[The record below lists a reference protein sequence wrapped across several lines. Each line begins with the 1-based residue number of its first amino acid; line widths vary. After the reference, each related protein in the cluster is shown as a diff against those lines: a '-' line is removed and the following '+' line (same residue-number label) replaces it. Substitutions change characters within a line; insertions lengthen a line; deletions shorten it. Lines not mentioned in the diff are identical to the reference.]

1 MQTDNR
7 FFDSLARLFTDAAGA
22 AQTLRAEVETMV
34 KSKMERLVSELDFV
48 TCEEFDA
55 VKAMAAKARSENLK
69 LAARVAVLEAAA
81 GSARAPGKKLA
92 ARARTRE
99 PTASKAS
106 IKAPMKRKR
115 KL

>member
-7 FFDSLARLFTDAAGA
+7 VFDSLARFFTNAAGA

-34 KSKMERLVSELDFV
+34 KSKMERLVSELDLV

-69 LAARVAVLEAAA
+69 LAARVAVLETAA
-81 GSARAPGKKLA
+81 GSAKVPGKKLA

-99 PTASKAS
+99 PTAA
-106 IKAPMKRKR
+106 KAPMKRKR

>member
-7 FFDSLARLFTDAAGA
+7 VFDSLARLFTNAAGA

-55 VKAMAAKARSENLK
+55 VKAMAAKARSENVK
-69 LAARVAVLEAAA
+69 LAARVAVLETAA

-92 ARARTRE
+92 ARARTRG
-99 PTASKAS
+99 PTAAKVR
-106 IKAPMKRKR
+106 MKRKR